1 MSYHILAWFYFT
13 TAHAFQHLL
22 LLPLLQLLLQ
32 HLLLLLFFIFLSF
45 LQPACVVHRSWKRSI
60 VARPFNLMMMMMMT
74 VMMTDDG
81 YDDGY
86 GDIDDD
92 EMNLAE
98 CDGANDVKS
107 HCGQQLPL

>member
-1 MSYHILAWFYFT
+1 MCCPPVLE
-13 TAHAFQHLL
+13 AFHCCST
-22 LLPLLQLLLQ
+22 
-32 HLLLLLFFIFLSF
+32 I
-45 LQPACVVHRSWKRSI
+45 QPD
-60 VARPFNLMMMMMMT
+60 
-74 VMMTDDG
+74 DDG

-86 GDIDDD
+86 EDIDDDD